1 LGRDSRRA
9 GRQRLVR
16 PLRTSRRVKVRI
28 GFAEERPL
36 EGHMAGSSR
45 HSLFSQRFDRAVLAS
60 YFLGGMLPIGA
71 LFFVVREFVLPRYEV
86 GSLGFLGWVAGVAS
100 IAVLSLSVYFALR
113 RISNV
118 TLSRMRADNQRL
130 ASLLAA
136 SRNLASAREPD
147 AIFAAATAH
156 MSELAGTPHA
166 AVLLSHDPEKA
177 LELRHAEPESRGWFD
192 SESAG
197 LIELASEAESN
208 AAPALH
214 GEAGKARIAIPFR
227 ASLSLRGAVVVESRG
242 AALGAETVDALATVA
257 GMTGTALQRSDL
269 EDAQR
274 NFFAHVTELLV
285 TALDGHVV
293 GRRGHGTNVARF
305 ANRIAHEIGLDA
317 TRKERLH
324 FAAMLHDLGMLKIDP
339 ARHLDLKA
347 VRAHPVLGARMLS
360 RIRLWE
366 PLTPIVLHHH
376 EHWDGK
382 GYPEGRSG
390 EGIPLEA
397 RIVGLADAV
406 DAMCRGEGPRS
417 AKTADEIVQELQRCR
432 GTQFDPALVDAFL
445 TLHGR
450 GESGLE

>member
-1 LGRDSRRA
+1 
-9 GRQRLVR
+9 
-16 PLRTSRRVKVRI
+16 
-28 GFAEERPL
+28 
-36 EGHMAGSSR
+36 MASGSR

-60 YFLGGMLPIGA
+60 YFLGGVLPIGG
-71 LFFVVREFVLPRYEV
+71 LFFVVREFVLPRYQP
-86 GSLGFLGWVAGVAS
+86 GSLEFLGWVAGVAS
-100 IAVLSLSVYFALR
+100 LAVLSLSVYFALR
-113 RISNV
+113 RISSA

-130 ASLLAA
+130 ASLLASA
-136 SRNLASAREPD
+136 RDLASAREPD
-147 AIFAAATAH
+147 AIFATSTARAG
-156 MSELAGTPHA
+156 ELTGDSHA
-166 AVLLSHDPEKA
+166 ALLLSHDAEKP
-177 LELRHAEPESRGWFD
+177 LELRHTNLDSRGWFD
-192 SESAG
+192 AAASA
-197 LIELASEAESN
+197 LIELAAEADSN
-208 AAPALH
+208 NAPALH
-214 GEAGKARIAIPFR
+214 GETGRARIAIPFR
-227 ASLSLRGAVVVESRG
+227 ASQTLRGALVVEADA

-285 TALDGHVV
+285 TGLDGHVV
-293 GRRGHGTNVARF
+293 GRRGHSSEVARF

-317 TRKERLH
+317 ARKERLH
-324 FAAMLHDLGMLKIDP
+324 FGAMLHDLGMLKIDP
-339 ARHLDLKA
+339 SRHLDVRA

-366 PLTPIVLHHH
+366 PLAPIVLHHH
-376 EHWDGK
+376 ERWDGK

-406 DAMCRGEGPRS
+406 DAMRRSEGPRP
-417 AKTADEIVQELQRCR
+417 AKSADEIVQELQRCR
-432 GTQFDPALVDAFL
+432 GTHFDPALVDAFL